1 MLFTKVIAAT
11 KSLNSQSRISL
22 PPSSFH
28 SGRSF
33 SNASISLLDKAAM
46 LILVPAMLARE
57 RHLRNSR
64 PAQFGGGHARRPPRH
79 GRNPLPQFIPR
90 HNWDAQYNLHK
101 TLAVMQVCAVSCPAR
116 ERLA

>member
-64 PAQFGGGHARRPPRH
+64 PAQFGGGHARRRLRS
-79 GRNPLPQFIPR
+79 GRDLFPQFVPR
-90 HNWDAQYNLHK
+90 LGGHTQKNLHNAGAE
-101 TLAVMQVCAVSCPAR
+101 LRSGAAGYLIASRC
-116 ERLA
+116 E